1 MLLRGLT
8 LLILMQLL
16 GTAIHVLLLPMLP
29 GPVIGMLLLFSLLVI
44 RGEVSPAL
52 GEASGSLLRY
62 LPLLLIPTAVGAT
75 LFIDTMRGQWLP
87 VSAAMLISLVLSLL
101 FSGWLM
107 QKLIER
113 RQSTREES

>member
-16 GTAIHVLLLPMLP
+16 GTAINVLFLPMLP
-29 GPVIGMLLLFSLLVI
+29 GQVIGMLLLFALLVL
-44 RGEVSPAL
+44 RGEVSPSL
-52 GEASGSLLRY
+52 NEAASSLLRY
-62 LPLLLIPTAVGAT
+62 LPLLLIPTAVGAV
-75 LFIDTMRGQWLP
+75 LFIDTMHGQLIA
-87 VSAAMLISLVLSLL
+87 VSAAMLISLVVSML

-113 RQSTREES
+113 RQRNQEEV

>member
-16 GTAIHVLLLPMLP
+16 GTALNVLLLPMLP
-29 GPVIGMLLLFSLLVI
+29 GPVIGMLLLFILLVI

-52 GEASGSLLRY
+52 GEASSSLLRY

-75 LFIDTMRGQWLP
+75 LFIDTLSGQLLA
-87 VSAAMLISLVLSLL
+87 VSAAMLASLVLSML

-113 RQSTREES
+113 RQGTQEQA

>member
-16 GTAIHVLLLPMLP
+16 GTAINVLLLPMLP
-29 GPVIGMLLLFSLLVI
+29 GPVIGMLLLFILLVI

-75 LFIDTMRGQWLP
+75 LFIDTLRGQLLA
-87 VSAAMLISLVLSLL
+87 VSAAMLVSLVLSML

-113 RQSTREES
+113 QQSTKEQA

>member
-1 MLLRGLT
+1 
-8 LLILMQLL
+8 
-16 GTAIHVLLLPMLP
+16 VW
-29 GPVIGMLLLFSLLVI
+29 

-75 LFIDTMRGQWLP
+75 LFMDTLRGQWLA
-87 VSAAMLISLVLSLL
+87 VSAAMLVSLALSLL
-101 FSGWLM
+101 FTGWLM

-113 RQSTREES
+113 RSRTEEEQ